1 MSGFLILVSVGVL
14 GCAVIVGV
22 GVARRVAGDH
32 ALRDPHGLGHQLAG
46 LLAGGTLAGV
56 AWVAGGD
63 HRELV
68 LALGPLAGSCW
79 LVGLIVAERGRERL
93 PLGTLRVA
101 GLGPRTAGG
110 IVSRHALAAMRG
122 TFALTAG
129 LAGLAMV
136 LASDQDARSYAVS
149 CVDGTRSTHG
159 PWPGAP
165 YAVPAL
171 VGLALGLTFAEL
183 ALRGV
188 VRRPPGA
195 GDQVIDSAR
204 RLLAA
209 RTAVTAALLMAV
221 PTLAMLLL
229 SMGGGFHGACPTAG
243 KDAVALGMLV
253 TGAVLAL
260 AAAGSWTAALLTGGR
275 SVVPRVSA

>member
-22 GVARRVAGDH
+22 GVARRVAGGH

-93 PLGTLRVA
+93 PLGTLPVA

-110 IVSRHALAAMRG
+110 IVSRHAL
-122 TFALTAG
+122 
-129 LAGLAMV
+129 
-136 LASDQDARSYAVS
+136 
-149 CVDGTRSTHG
+149 
-159 PWPGAP
+159 
-165 YAVPAL
+165 
-171 VGLALGLTFAEL
+171 
-183 ALRGV
+183 
-188 VRRPPGA
+188 
-195 GDQVIDSAR
+195 
-204 RLLAA
+204 
-209 RTAVTAALLMAV
+209 
-221 PTLAMLLL
+221 
-229 SMGGGFHGACPTAG
+229 
-243 KDAVALGMLV
+243 

-275 SVVPRVSA
+275 SVVLRVSA